1 MLRAPAIP
9 ARSITLRLP
18 LLILALLGVV
28 IVALGWSSYR
38 HLTDALERTTGDRLS
53 GASAQIVG
61 LLQTSLLQV
70 RNEAES
76 IAVDSV
82 VVRAVA
88 RRDAASLAA
97 ARPILARHTAATEQ
111 LTRTLWS
118 RSCERILT
126 VGDAAPR
133 SAERHCPSSPS
144 RRRELTRTSDAGAW
158 VQPFVASGDTV
169 SYDVIAP
176 IVSASND
183 TIGYLQTTRTLR
195 SNESGKV
202 VARLIGREVTFMLG
216 NATGAAVWTDL
227 TRRVDGPSLPA
238 GERGRFAW
246 LDSTAT
252 RQFGVSRDVPFA
264 PWTVWVQEPYVHV
277 VQPALRSLR
286 ELGAIALTALLLAVA
301 GAWLVSRHVTSPLLD
316 LTEAAGDLADGNYG
330 RRVRS
335 ERRDELGV
343 LVQAFNRMA
352 SEVEHSHA
360 ELQDQAVELEQHAEQ
375 AQDLAHE
382 LELSNQ
388 ELSEALDEAM
398 KARQETSFAESE
410 KKELEAQ
417 FLQAQ
422 KMEAVGRLAG
432 GIAHDFNNLLTV
444 ISSYSSMALESL
456 RPDDPL
462 HADMKE
468 IRGAAERAARLTRQL
483 LAFSRKQVMRPQL
496 LDLTSMARDMERMLQ
511 RLIGEDVTLELQLE
525 PELGIISADP
535 GQIEQVIMN
544 LVVNARDAMPS
555 GGHLVIETSN
565 VAFSTELSMTELGRP
580 AGEYVLLSVTDTG
593 TGMSEA
599 TQANLFEPFF
609 TTKGAGHGTG
619 LGLSTVYGIVKQS
632 GGDIHVRSELGRG
645 TSFRI
650 YFPRADEEQ
659 QRHTRE
665 MPVAKASLGG
675 TETILLVEDDESL
688 RILSARVLRD
698 AGYTVLAPVTP
709 TEAVLTGTHHEGKVD
724 LLLTDVVM
732 PQMTGRTVAELL
744 VQQQPGL
751 RVLYMSGYTDDDVV
765 RRGVLATDTAFL
777 QKPFTPAELLQQ
789 VRAVLDDR
797 PELTGPSTIRR

>member
-1 MLRAPAIP
+1 MPAG
-9 ARSITLRLP
+9 RSITLRLP
-18 LLILALLGVV
+18 LLILALLSLV

-38 HLTDALERTTGDRLS
+38 HLTAALEQAAGDRLS

-61 LLQTSLLQV
+61 LLQTSLAQV
-70 RNEAES
+70 RSEAVA
-76 IAVDSV
+76 IATDAV
-82 VVRAVA
+82 VVRAVE
-88 RRDAASLAA
+88 RRDAGSLAA
-97 ARPILARHTAATEQ
+97 ARPILSRQTAARER
-111 LTRTLWS
+111 LVRTLWS
-118 RSCERILT
+118 RECEPVLT
-126 VGDAAPR
+126 VGEGVPR
-133 SAERHCPSSPS
+133 SAERDCPTS
-144 RRRELTRTSDAGAW
+144 RARPLPVERSGGAGGW
-158 VQPFVASGDTV
+158 VQPFVVQGDTV

-176 IVSASND
+176 VLSASGD
-183 TIGYLQTTRTLR
+183 TIGYLQTTRRLR
-195 SNESGKV
+195 ANESGKV
-202 VARLIGREVTFMLG
+202 VGRLIGRDVAFMLG
-216 NATGAAVWTDL
+216 NASGPAVWTDL

-238 GERGRFAW
+238 NHRARFEW
-246 LDSTAT
+246 LDATAT

-264 PWTVWVQEPYVHV
+264 PWTVWVQQPYAHV
-277 VQPALRSLR
+277 VQPALQSLR
-286 ELGAIALTALLLAVA
+286 DLGAIALTALLLAVT
-301 GAWLVSRHVTSPLLD
+301 GAWLVSRHVTAPLVD
-316 LTEAAGDLADGNYG
+316 LTDAAGDIAQGNYR

-335 ERRDELGV
+335 DRRDELGV

-352 SEVEHSHA
+352 AEVEHAHA
-360 ELQDQAVELEQHAEQ
+360 ELQDQAVELEQHAQQ

-388 ELSEALDEAM
+388 ELSETLEEAT
-398 KARQETSFAESE
+398 KARHEITLAESE
-410 KKELEAQ
+410 KKALEAQ

-444 ISSYSSMALESL
+444 IASYSSMALESL
-456 RPDDPL
+456 RVDDPL

-483 LAFSRKQVMRPQL
+483 LAFSRKQVMRPEM

-511 RLIGEDVTLELQLE
+511 RLIGEDVTLELKLE
-525 PELGIISADP
+525 PELGIICADP
-535 GQIEQVIMN
+535 GQVEQVIMN
-544 LVVNARDAMPS
+544 LVVNARDAMPN

-609 TTKGAGHGTG
+609 TTKGAGVGTG

-650 YFPRADEEQ
+650 YFPRAEEREM
-659 QRHTRE
+659 RHTRE
-665 MPVAKASLGG
+665 MPVPRVSLAG
-675 TETILLVEDDESL
+675 TETILLVEDDASL
-688 RILSARVLRD
+688 RQLTARVLRD
-698 AGYTVLAPVTP
+698 AGYEVLAPMTP
-709 TEAVLTGTHHEGKVD
+709 TEAVLAGTHHEGTVD

-744 VQQQPGL
+744 VQQKPGL
-751 RVLYMSGYTDDDVV
+751 KVLYMSGYTDDDVV
-765 RRGVLATDTAFL
+765 RRGVLATDTEFL
-777 QKPFTPAELLQQ
+777 QKPFTPTELLRQ
-789 VRAVLDDR
+789 VRAVLDGRMD
-797 PELTGPSTIRR
+797 TSGPATTRQ

>member
-1 MLRAPAIP
+1 VPPI
-9 ARSITLRLP
+9 ARS
-18 LLILALLGVV
+18 
-28 IVALGWSSYR
+28 
-38 HLTDALERTTGDRLS
+38 DDE
-53 GASAQIVG
+53 
-61 LLQTSLLQV
+61 
-70 RNEAES
+70 
-76 IAVDSV
+76 
-82 VVRAVA
+82 
-88 RRDAASLAA
+88 
-97 ARPILARHTAATEQ
+97 
-111 LTRTLWS
+111 
-118 RSCERILT
+118 
-126 VGDAAPR
+126 
-133 SAERHCPSSPS
+133 
-144 RRRELTRTSDAGAW
+144 GAW
-158 VQPFVASGDTV
+158 VQSFVAHGDTV

-176 IVSASND
+176 VLSAKGD
-183 TIGYLQTTRTLR
+183 TIGYLQTTRMLR
-195 SNESGKV
+195 ANESGKV
-202 VARLIGREVTFMLG
+202 VSRLIGRDVAFMLG
-216 NATGAAVWTDL
+216 NAAGPAVWTDL

-238 GERGRFAW
+238 GRRGGFEW
-246 LDSTAT
+246 VDGTAA

-264 PWTVWVQEPYVHV
+264 PWTAWVQQPHEHV
-277 VQPALRSLR
+277 VQPAMRSLR
-286 ELGAIALTALLLAVA
+286 DLGAIALTALLLAVA
-301 GAWLVSRHVTSPLLD
+301 GAWLVSRHVTSPLVD
-316 LTEAAGDLADGNYG
+316 LTAAAGDIARGNYR
-330 RRVRS
+330 RRVKS

-352 SEVEHSHA
+352 GEVEHAHA
-360 ELQDQAVELEQHAEQ
+360 ELQDQAVELELHAQQ

-388 ELSEALDEAM
+388 ELSEALDEAT
-398 KARQETSFAESE
+398 KARQETNFAESE

-456 RPDDPL
+456 RPQDPL

-483 LAFSRKQVMRPQL
+483 LAFSRKQVMRPEL

-511 RLIGEDVTLELQLE
+511 RLIGEDVTLELKLE
-525 PELGIISADP
+525 PELGIVSADP

-544 LVVNARDAMPS
+544 LVVNARDAMPN

-609 TTKGAGHGTG
+609 TTKGAGVGTG

-650 YFPRADEEQ
+650 YFPRVEEREM
-659 QRHTRE
+659 RHTRE
-665 MPVAKASLGG
+665 TPVPKLSLAG
-675 TETILLVEDDESL
+675 TETILLVEDDASL
-688 RILSARVLRD
+688 RQLTARVLRD

-744 VQQQPGL
+744 VQQKPGL
-751 RVLYMSGYTDDDVV
+751 KVLYMSGYTDDDVV
-765 RRGVLATDTAFL
+765 RRGVLATDTEFL
-777 QKPFTPAELLQQ
+777 QKPFTPTELLQQ
-789 VRAVLDDR
+789 VRAVLNDR
-797 PELTGPSTIRR
+797 AERPWSC

>member
-1 MLRAPAIP
+1 
-9 ARSITLRLP
+9 
-18 LLILALLGVV
+18 
-28 IVALGWSSYR
+28 
-38 HLTDALERTTGDRLS
+38 
-53 GASAQIVG
+53 
-61 LLQTSLLQV
+61 
-70 RNEAES
+70 
-76 IAVDSV
+76 VDS
-82 VVRAVA
+82 
-88 RRDAASLAA
+88 
-97 ARPILARHTAATEQ
+97 
-111 LTRTLWS
+111 
-118 RSCERILT
+118 
-126 VGDAAPR
+126 
-133 SAERHCPSSPS
+133 
-144 RRRELTRTSDAGAW
+144 
-158 VQPFVASGDTV
+158 
-169 SYDVIAP
+169 
-176 IVSASND
+176 
-183 TIGYLQTTRTLR
+183 
-195 SNESGKV
+195 
-202 VARLIGREVTFMLG
+202 
-216 NATGAAVWTDL
+216 TGTQ
-227 TRRVDGPSLPA
+227 
-238 GERGRFAW
+238 
-246 LDSTAT
+246 
-252 RQFGVSRDVPFA
+252 QFGVSRDVPFA
-264 PWTVWVQEPYVHV
+264 PWTVWVQEPYLHV

-286 ELGAIALTALLLAVA
+286 ELGAIAITALLLAVA
-301 GAWLVSRHVTSPLLD
+301 GAWLVSRHVTSPLSD
-316 LTEAAGDLADGNYG
+316 LTEAAGDLADGNYR

-352 SEVEHSHA
+352 AEVEQANA

-456 RPDDPL
+456 RPEDPL

-483 LAFSRKQVMRPQL
+483 LAFSRKQVMRPQP

-511 RLIGEDVTLELQLE
+511 RLIGEDVTLELKLE
-525 PELGIISADP
+525 PDLGIISADP

-544 LVVNARDAMPS
+544 LVVNARDAMPN

-565 VAFSTELSMTELGRP
+565 VSFSTELSMTELGRP
-580 AGEYVLLSVTDTG
+580 AGEYVMLSVSDTG

-609 TTKGAGHGTG
+609 TTKGAGRGTG

-650 YFPRADEEQ
+650 YFPRVEEEQ

-675 TETILLVEDDESL
+675 TETILLVEDDVSL
-688 RILSARVLRD
+688 RSLSARVLRD
-698 AGYTVLAPVTP
+698 AGYTVLTPVTP

-751 RVLYMSGYTDDDVV
+751 KVLYMSGYTDDDVV
-765 RRGVLATDTAFL
+765 RRGVLATDTEFL
-777 QKPFTPAELLQQ
+777 QKPFTPTELLQQ
-789 VRAVLDDR
+789 VRAVLDGR
-797 PELTGPSTIRR
+797 PEEWVVLP